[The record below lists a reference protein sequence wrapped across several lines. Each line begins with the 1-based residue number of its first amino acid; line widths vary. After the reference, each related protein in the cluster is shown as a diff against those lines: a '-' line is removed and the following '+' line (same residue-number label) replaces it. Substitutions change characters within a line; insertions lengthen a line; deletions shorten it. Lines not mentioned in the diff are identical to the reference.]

1 MPTLEAEGG
10 VMKTVLSR
18 NEFVKSHALG
28 NDYIV
33 LDGLQLS
40 FPLSSEA
47 VRTICDYHFGIG
59 SDGIL
64 LVVPAEAA
72 DFGVRIFNPDGGEA
86 EKSGNGIRILAK
98 FLWDHGYAPKPEFT
112 ISTLGGLVRARLD
125 LDGERV
131 RMITADMGRATFVSE
146 DIPVVGPRREVV
158 GEPLAVDGEQ
168 LTVTCVSV
176 GNPHCVILT
185 QSLDEARVKRLGPKI
200 ERHAS
205 FPKRIN
211 VQFAK
216 VVARDRVSIMI
227 WERGAGWTLA
237 SGTSS
242 CGVVSACVK
251 NGLTDRRVTVESP
264 GGELTVTVT
273 ENWDLT
279 LTGPVSE
286 IGRGTLSADLVKG
299 LTR

>member
-1 MPTLEAEGG
+1 MARLT
-10 VMKTVLSR
+10 T

-33 LDGLQLS
+33 LDGSQLS
-40 FPLSSEA
+40 FPLTPEA
-47 VRTICDYHFGIG
+47 VRTICDYHFGVG

-64 LVVPAEAA
+64 LVVPGENA

-98 FLWDHGYAPKPEFT
+98 FLWDHGYAPRPDFS
-112 ISTLGGLVRARLD
+112 IATLGGLVRARLD
-125 LDGERV
+125 VEGKRV

-146 DIPVVGPRREVV
+146 EIPVAGPRREVV
-158 GEPLAVDGEQ
+158 GEPLLVDGER
-168 LTVTCVSV
+168 LIVTCVSV
-176 GNPHCVILT
+176 GNPHCVILAD
-185 QSLDEARVKRLGPKI
+185 SLDEARVKRLGPKI
-200 ERHAS
+200 EHHPS

-216 VVARDRVSIMI
+216 VLTRDRVSIMI

-251 NGLTDRRVTVESP
+251 NGLTDRRVTVQSP
-264 GGELTVTVT
+264 GGELTVVVAA
-273 ENWDLT
+273 NWDLT

-286 IGRGTLSADLVKG
+286 IGRGTLSSDLVEG

>member
-1 MPTLEAEGG
+1 MGRLT
-10 VMKTVLSR
+10 T

-33 LDGLQLS
+33 LDGSHLS
-40 FPLSSEA
+40 FAMTPEA

-59 SDGIL
+59 SDGVL
-64 LVVPAEAA
+64 LVVPERDA
-72 DFGVRIFNPDGGEA
+72 DFRVRIFNPDGSEA

-98 FLWDHGYAPKPEFT
+98 FLWDHGYAARSEFT
-112 ISTLGGLVRARLD
+112 IATLGGLVKARLD
-125 LDGERV
+125 LDGRRV
-131 RMITADMGRATFVSE
+131 RMITADMGRATFVSDE
-146 DIPVVGPRREVV
+146 IPIAGARREVV
-158 GEPLAVDGEQ
+158 GEPLWVDGEQ
-168 LTVTCVSV
+168 LIVTCVSV

-185 QSLDEARVKRLGPKI
+185 NVLDEAKVKRIGPKI
-200 ERHAS
+200 EHHPY

-216 VVARDRVSIMI
+216 VLSRDRVSILI

-237 SGTSS
+237 SGTSA

-251 NGLTDRRVTVESP
+251 NDLTDRRVIVESP
-264 GGELTVTVT
+264 GGELTVEVADD
-273 ENWDLT
+273 WGLT

-286 IGRGTLSADLVKG
+286 IGRGTLAAELVDG

>member
-1 MPTLEAEGG
+1 MGRLT
-10 VMKTVLSR
+10 T
-18 NEFVKSHALG
+18 NEFVKSHGLG

-33 LDGLQLS
+33 LDAAQLS
-40 FPLSSEA
+40 FPLSPGA

-64 LVVPAEAA
+64 LVVPGANA
-72 DFGVRIFNPDGGEA
+72 DFGVRIFNPDGSEA

-98 FLWDHGYAPKPEFT
+98 FLWDHGYAPRPDFT
-112 ISTLGGLVRARLD
+112 IATLSGRVRARLD
-125 LDGERV
+125 LDGARV

-146 DIPVVGPRREVV
+146 DIPMTGPRREVV
-158 GEPLAVDGEQ
+158 GEPLVVDGER
-168 LTVTCVSV
+168 LVVTCVSV
-176 GNPHCVILT
+176 GNPHCVVLT
-185 QSLDEARVKRLGPKI
+185 DVLDEAQVKRLGPQI
-200 ERHAS
+200 ERHPS

-216 VVARDRVSIMI
+216 VLSRDRVAILI

-242 CGVVSACVK
+242 CGVVSACVR
-251 NGLTDRRVTVESP
+251 NGLTDRRVVVESP
-264 GGELTVTVT
+264 GGELTVAVA

-286 IGRGTLSADLVKG
+286 ITRGTLSSDLVEG

>member
-1 MPTLEAEGG
+1 MARLT
-10 VMKTVLSR
+10 T

-33 LDGLQLS
+33 LDGSQLS
-40 FPLSSEA
+40 FRLTPEA

-64 LVVPAEAA
+64 LVVPGETA

-98 FLWDHGYAPKPEFT
+98 FLWDHGYAPRPDFS
-112 ISTLGGLVRARLD
+112 IATLGGLVRARLD
-125 LDGERV
+125 LDGKRV

-146 DIPVVGPRREVV
+146 EIPVAGPRREVV
-158 GEPLAVDGEQ
+158 GEPLVVDGER

-185 QSLDEARVKRLGPKI
+185 DSLDEARVKRLGPKI
-200 ERHAS
+200 EHHAS

-211 VQFAK
+211 VQFAT
-216 VVARDRVSIMI
+216 VLARDRVAIMI

-251 NGLTDRRVTVESP
+251 NGLTDRRVTVQCP
-264 GGELTVTVT
+264 GGELAVAVA

-286 IGRGTLSADLVKG
+286 IGRGTLSTDLVEG
-299 LTR
+299 VTR

>member
-1 MPTLEAEGG
+1 
-10 VMKTVLSR
+10 MKTTLALD
-18 NEFVKSHALG
+18 EFVKSHGLG

-33 LDGLQLS
+33 LDQARLS
-40 FPLSSEA
+40 FPVTPEA
-47 VRTICDYHFGIG
+47 VRIICDYHFGVG

-64 LVVPAEAA
+64 LVVPGKGA

-98 FLWDHGYAPKPEFT
+98 FLYDHGYAPRPDFS

-125 LDGERV
+125 LERDRV
-131 RMITADMGRATFVSE
+131 RMVTADMGRATFVSSE
-146 DIPVVGPRREVV
+146 IPVTGPRREVV
-158 GEPLAVDGEQ
+158 KEPLEVEGER
-168 LTVTCVSV
+168 LIVTCVSV

-185 QSLDEARVKRLGPKI
+185 DTLDEARVKRLGPKI
-200 ERHAS
+200 EHHPS
-205 FPKRIN
+205 FPNRIN

-216 VVARDRVSIMI
+216 VLARDRVSIHI

-251 NGLTDRRVTVESP
+251 NGLTDRRVTVECP
-264 GGELTVTVT
+264 GGELRVAVA
-273 ENWDLT
+273 ENWELT

-286 IGRGTLSADLVKG
+286 ICRGTLSTDLVHG
-299 LTR
+299 LSR